1 MIRVEYLWEPTQ
13 CAHCLVFGH
22 KTGSCTKAVL
32 YNKSTP
38 TVANVDSDGFTK
50 VVRKHWRPKERKQ
63 GVDIG
68 ESSGVNPSNDMG
80 QTQTPSNDNPTT
92 TPTTVTADKETDGMV
107 ADGTTG
113 MDGVKS
119 GSQQNNPLTD
129 SEQDIPVVAKVLK
142 TYRTTP
148 KPLKSILKTYNR
160 YSTLGKAE
168 TVESS
173 QVSIQQIEQADREGH
188 RRIGEPVMTLDGNS
202 SPSSSRND

>member
-32 YNKSTP
+32 YNKSAP
-38 TVANVDSDGFTK
+38 TMANVDSDGFTK

-68 ESSGVNPSNDMG
+68 ESSDMG

-160 YSTLGKAE
+160 YSSLGKAE
-168 TVESS
+168 TAESS
-173 QVSIQQIEQADREGH
+173 QGSIKQMKHGERDGQ
-188 RRIGEPVMTLDGNS
+188 RRIGVLAMTMDGKF
-202 SPSSSRND
+202 SPSSGRND